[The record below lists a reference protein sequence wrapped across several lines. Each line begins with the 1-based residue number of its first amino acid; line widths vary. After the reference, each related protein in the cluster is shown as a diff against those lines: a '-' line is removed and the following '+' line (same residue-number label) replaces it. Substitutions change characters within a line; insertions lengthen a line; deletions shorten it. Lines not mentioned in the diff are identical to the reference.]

1 LLVCKPKITNQG
13 LVVQITKID
22 LINYRGVSKQSI
34 ELLPNINV
42 FVGINGSGKSTVLD
56 AIALSLSWLVEGV
69 QKIES
74 QGKNIPDESIK
85 NGEEYA
91 SIGLSVL
98 ENNKSYQWENVEF
111 KRGYPADKSSNLLQL
126 NKLVYETQ
134 KAYKNKH
141 QLPVIAY
148 YPTSRI
154 AKGLAQDFSATKS
167 FSQIDVYEN
176 ALGSYANF
184 ETFFEWFR
192 LQDDIINEHTTSRT
206 KWMREHKKWIFLKL
220 KKAFSYLKNDENDSK
235 IEHFLEQLKKD
246 DFLLEEPRYLF
257 HEIMEIVEY
266 SNRKFDSE
274 KLPHTHYLLHRM
286 SRVLDME
293 EEDKYV
299 LEEIERFCQKLQLVY
314 PKEPFNL
321 QNNKNNTILNFIWE
335 MFLFAV
341 QLSFWR
347 LSHKGRS
354 DIESIFDKYKLS
366 NSRRI
371 FFAEK
376 LIGEISN
383 VLQQDRQRLEH
394 ALFHQ
399 DRELEIVTGAI
410 EKFIHEYKNLRITR
424 IPTPR
429 MLIDKNGD
437 TLSLNQLSD
446 GEKNM
451 IAMIG
456 DIARRLAMANPT
468 LKNPLEGDGIILIDE
483 LDLHLHPAWQRVIVS
498 KLTEVFPNCQFVV
511 STHSS
516 QILSHVKADH
526 IFLLKQEKNTISII
540 KPSESYGKS
549 SDRQL
554 EDILGVASRPL
565 AIKEELHRLFILIQE
580 GNLNDAKAL
589 MSKLEDEIEGREPEL
604 VKANVL
610 IQRKEILGK

>member
-1 LLVCKPKITNQG
+1 M
-13 LVVQITKID
+13 QITKID
-22 LINYRGVSKQSI
+22 LINYRGVSKQSMK
-34 ELLPNINV
+34 LLPNINV

-56 AIALSLSWLVEGV
+56 AIALSLSWLVEGIE
-69 QKIES
+69 KIES

-85 NGEEYA
+85 NGEDYA
-91 SIGLSVL
+91 SIQLAVL
-98 ENNKSYQWENVEF
+98 EKGKEYQWENVEF
-111 KRGYPADKSSNLLQL
+111 RRGYPADKSSNLLGL
-126 NKLVYETQ
+126 NQLVYETQ
-134 KAYKNKH
+134 KAYKNEH

-148 YPTSRI
+148 YPTNRI
-154 AKGLAQDFSATKS
+154 AQGLSKSFLATKS

-192 LQDDIINEHTTSRT
+192 LQDDIVNEHTTSRT
-206 KWMREHKKWIFLKL
+206 KWMREHKRWIFRNLKR
-220 KKAFSYLKNDENDSK
+220 AFSYLKNQKNDREIDTFINRLLEKDE
-235 IEHFLEQLKKD
+235 
-246 DFLLEEPRYLF
+246 FLLEEPRYLF
-257 HEIMEIVEY
+257 HEIQRIIRY
-266 SNRKFDSE
+266 SDDRDSRDG
-274 KLPHTHYLLHRM
+274 LDVDYLLHRM
-286 SRVLDME
+286 SRLLDAE
-293 EEDKYV
+293 GEDEY
-299 LEEIERFCQKLQLVY
+299 LLREIERFYRELEQRRELFDLQG
-314 PKEPFNL
+314 N
-321 QNNKNNTILNFIWE
+321 QNNINLKFIWE
-335 MFLFAV
+335 MFLFSV

-347 LSHKGRS
+347 LSQKGRNS
-354 DIESIFDKYKLS
+354 VESILNNYKISDL
-366 NSRRI
+366 RKI
-371 FFAEK
+371 FPKSGFIK
-376 LIGEISN
+376 EISD
-383 VLQQDRQRLEH
+383 VLLQDKQRVEH
-394 ALFHQ
+394 ALVHQ
-399 DRELEIVTGAI
+399 DKELEIVKNAI

-429 MLIDKNGD
+429 MLIDKNGE

-498 KLTEVFPNCQFVV
+498 KLTEVFPNCQFIVT
-511 STHSS
+511 THSP

-526 IFLLKQEKNTISII
+526 IFLLKQDNDTISVL
-540 KPSESYGKS
+540 KPLESYGKS

-565 AIKEELHRLFILIQE
+565 AIKEKLHRLFILIQE
-580 GNLNDAKAL
+580 GNLDQAKAL
-589 MSKLEDEIEGREPEL
+589 MSQLEDEIEGREPEL

>member
-1 LLVCKPKITNQG
+1 M
-13 LVVQITKID
+13 QITKID
-22 LINYRGVSKQSI
+22 LINYRGISKQAI
-34 ELLPNINV
+34 KLLPNINV

-56 AIALSLSWLVEGV
+56 AIALSLSWFVEGIE
-69 QKIES
+69 KIES

-85 NGEEYA
+85 NGEDYA
-91 SIGLSVL
+91 SIQLAVL
-98 ENNKSYQWENVEF
+98 EKGKEYQWENVEF
-111 KRGYPADKSSNLLQL
+111 RRGYPADKSSNLLGL
-126 NKLVYETQ
+126 NQLVYETQ
-134 KAYKNKH
+134 KAYKNEH

-154 AKGLAQDFSATKS
+154 AKGLAQGFSATKS
-167 FSQIDVYEN
+167 FSQMDVYEN

-192 LQDDIINEHTTSRT
+192 LQDDIVNEHTTSRT
-206 KWMREHKKWIFLKL
+206 KWMREHKRWIFRNLKR
-220 KKAFSYLKNDENDSK
+220 AFSYLKNQKNDREIDTFINRLLEKDE
-235 IEHFLEQLKKD
+235 
-246 DFLLEEPRYLF
+246 FLLEEPRYLF
-257 HEIMEIVEY
+257 HEIQRIIRY
-266 SNRKFDSE
+266 SDDRDSRDGVDVD
-274 KLPHTHYLLHRM
+274 YLLHRM
-286 SRVLDME
+286 SRLLDAE
-293 EEDKYV
+293 GEDEY
-299 LEEIERFCQKLQLVY
+299 LLREIERFYRELEQCRELFDLQG
-314 PKEPFNL
+314 N
-321 QNNKNNTILNFIWE
+321 QNNISLNFIWE
-335 MFLFAV
+335 MFLFSV

-347 LSHKGRS
+347 LSQKGRNS
-354 DIESIFDKYKLS
+354 VESILNNYKISDL
-366 NSRRI
+366 RKI
-371 FFAEK
+371 FPKSGFIK
-376 LIGEISN
+376 EISD
-383 VLQQDRQRLEH
+383 VLLQDKQRVEH
-394 ALFHQ
+394 ALDHQ
-399 DRELEIVTGAI
+399 DKELEIVKNAI

-429 MLIDKNGD
+429 MLIDKNGE

-511 STHSS
+511 STHSP

-526 IFLLKQEKNTISII
+526 IFLLKQEKNTIRVI

-565 AIKEELHRLFILIQE
+565 AIKEKLHQLFELIQE
-580 GNLNDAKAL
+580 NNLPKAKAL
-589 MSKLEDEIEGREPEL
+589 MSKLADEIEGREPEL